1 MISAAPVPSMPR
13 WEVIAR
19 WAAVPVA
26 FLVAYPAALL
36 LMAVVDALNAFDGIG
51 ESLSGAIM
59 HSVTPFAAT
68 AMGSYYAV
76 AFPAKVAPAFRLHV
90 GARTKLGT
98 ALRKLVGRRFGRMTL
113 REAGQD
119 GKSKALLYRLEVA
132 EPDAESPRGS
142 REVPVVMAL
151 LPDSRSEPPEPSE
164 PLSPPRARAD
174 HRTVQLHAQG
184 DGVADQVPEVPEV
197 PWLGSD
203 EACSEAEPD
212 RDLPRG
218 DQKVPPR
225 PRRCAGC
232 AAAHS
237 CGGCLRSALRYE
249 PPVRGMEFE
258 ANPTS

>member
-90 GARTKLGT
+90 GAIAAIVWIIFWAALFGFAVAADVTLDSLALGRWYWASAVVHF
-98 ALRKLVGRRFGRMTL
+98 ALAV
-113 REAGQD
+113 
-119 GKSKALLYRLEVA
+119 
-132 EPDAESPRGS
+132 
-142 REVPVVMAL
+142 
-151 LPDSRSEPPEPSE
+151 
-164 PLSPPRARAD
+164 
-174 HRTVQLHAQG
+174 
-184 DGVADQVPEVPEV
+184 GVAIYAVFDFWKEH
-197 PWLGSD
+197 
-203 EACSEAEPD
+203 
-212 RDLPRG
+212 R
-218 DQKVPPR
+218 
-225 PRRCAGC
+225 
-232 AAAHS
+232 
-237 CGGCLRSALRYE
+237 
-249 PPVRGMEFE
+249 
-258 ANPTS
+258 